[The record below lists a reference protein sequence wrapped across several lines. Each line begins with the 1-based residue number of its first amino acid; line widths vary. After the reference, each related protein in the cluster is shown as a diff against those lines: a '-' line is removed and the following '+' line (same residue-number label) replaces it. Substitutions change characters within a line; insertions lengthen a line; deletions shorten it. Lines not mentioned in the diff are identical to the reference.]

1 MASSFIT
8 LNTPDT
14 YKTPLSGGGFYFV
27 SARTIFAGSFDVGG
41 IYPNETINRIIY
53 YMKVV
58 QVIGG
63 EEKQLFYG
71 TYSLD
76 NQGNTSGDDVG
87 FSTTL
92 SSGGSYKVYYGWN
105 LRGARDT
112 YLEASSYSFPYV
124 VDNQL
129 PLKKWKYSGRK
140 PGRSVQSDSFA

>member
-14 YKTPLSGGGFYFV
+14 YKTPLSGGSFYFV

-76 NQGNTSGDDVG
+76 NQGNTSGDDV
-87 FSTTL
+87 
-92 SSGGSYKVYYGWN
+92 
-105 LRGARDT
+105 
-112 YLEASSYSFPYV
+112 
-124 VDNQL
+124 
-129 PLKKWKYSGRK
+129 
-140 PGRSVQSDSFA
+140 